1 MFRLKAYRGLPH
13 EWECKEKSQIKPE
26 PCSPLRRPLFAPHV
40 LQVCFIGIVNWSKIR
55 ARFLK
60 AAPKTCP
67 LSAHACELL
76 KGRVAPKLHVQR
88 GNGCTY
94 TGHGDGHICEQGTA
108 QCLFFGTL
116 TWTSALPNVEAV
128 FASERWALHTQSL
141 KYLGGRT
148 STNLQDKLLNYR
160 VFKQQQQ

>member
-1 MFRLKAYRGLPH
+1 M
-13 EWECKEKSQIKPE
+13 
-26 PCSPLRRPLFAPHV
+26 
-40 LQVCFIGIVNWSKIR
+40 
-55 ARFLK
+55 
-60 AAPKTCP
+60 
-67 LSAHACELL
+67 HACELL
-76 KGRVAPKLHVQR
+76 KGWVAPKLHVQR
-88 GNGCTY
+88 GSGCMY
-94 TGHGDGHICEQGTA
+94 TGHGDEHICE

-116 TWTSALPNVEAV
+116 TWTSALPHVEAV

>member
-1 MFRLKAYRGLPH
+1 M
-13 EWECKEKSQIKPE
+13 CKGEMDARIQDMGTGTS
-26 PCSPLRRPLFAPHV
+26 
-40 LQVCFIGIVNWSKIR
+40 VNR
-55 ARFLK
+55 EL
-60 AAPKTCP
+60 
-67 LSAHACELL
+67 LSAS
-76 KGRVAPKLHVQR
+76 
-88 GNGCTY
+88 
-94 TGHGDGHICEQGTA
+94 
-108 QCLFFGTL
+108 FFGTL